1 MKPLNILNRKDRIM
15 ANHSQSTAFAARS
28 LRREPGIAAFTL
40 NGTVVA
46 VRAALMTGL
55 VLGAVGVS
63 TPPAYAQS
71 SASAT
76 SAARSYN
83 IQAGP
88 LDRALNSFAAISG
101 VELSSDAS
109 LLQGRSSRGLS
120 GIFTVEQGFAEL
132 LRGQDLNASRQSNG
146 SYVLVKLAEQRSS
159 QSGGV
164 TLAAVNVT
172 GTTVSATDLPAS
184 YAGGQVARGAK
195 LGVLGNVDVMD
206 APFNVTAYTS
216 QAIADQ
222 QAATVG
228 EVLRNDPSVR
238 FTTSD
243 GHNAENIT
251 IRGFEVNSSELAF
264 NGMYGMLPGAHV
276 PTEFLER
283 VEVFKGPAAML
294 SGIAPSGAVGGVVNL
309 VTKRAT
315 DQDLNRLTT
324 SYTSSSHLAQSVDI
338 GRRFGKEKRL
348 GVRFN
353 GSLGYGETTL
363 EDQKKRD
370 NFFSL
375 GVDYRGDRWKMEFD
389 AYSTHQNQSNG
400 SPLMVGF
407 STLGRVIDA
416 PDTSKNALRGTFA
429 RQRTDGFMLRGE
441 VELTRQLTAYAAAGT
456 ANYNYDGYVNGTR
469 VVVTNANG
477 NSTGQTYNQAGY
489 TRSTS
494 AETGLRGNFS
504 TGSIAHQVVAS
515 FSSLQT
521 TSGLASVANSAS
533 YVTNIYDPITNPTLA
548 GAHGAVARSADNV
561 YTSVAL
567 ADTLSM
573 LDDTTLLTLGARSQ
587 RVRQRMASPKA
598 YDESAITPMLGL
610 VVKPWGPSVSLYA
623 NYIEALSPG
632 VTVSSVYANEGETL
646 APYKTRQ
653 KEVGAKWEVG
663 SFINTFSL
671 FSILKPSTL
680 VIAGTPRSTLVLDG
694 EQKNQGFEWTISGQL
709 SRQVRVLGG
718 ATYTVGEQVRASSAA
733 NDGKKAPGVPAW
745 TVNLGSE
752 WDLPWVNGLT
762 LNGRVTYTGPQYLDA
777 ANKLELPSWT
787 RWDAGANY
795 ALGAFGKPVVLRF
808 AVENLTD
815 ENYWSGRFN
824 EGFATLGSPRTYKL
838 SATVDF

>member
-1 MKPLNILNRKDRIM
+1 M
-15 ANHSQSTAFAARS
+15 ANPPLFSFPASHSLPSGRGLAAFAPNRTA
-28 LRREPGIAAFTL
+28 L
-40 NGTVVA
+40 A
-46 VRAALMTGL
+46 VRTALMTGL
-55 VLGAVGVS
+55 VLGAVSLSVP
-63 TPPAYAQS
+63 TAYAQS
-71 SASAT
+71 AAPAA
-76 SAARSYN
+76 SAARSYS
-83 IQAGP
+83 ISAGP
-88 LDRALNSFAAISG
+88 LDRALNSFAAIAG
-101 VELSSDAS
+101 VEFSSDAS

-120 GIFTVEQGFAEL
+120 GIFTVEQGFSEL
-132 LRGQDLNASRQSNG
+132 LRGQGLTVSRQSNG
-146 SYVLVKLAEQRSS
+146 SYVLVKAATEQSASS
-159 QSGGV
+159 SAGV
-164 TLAAVNVT
+164 TLATVKVT
-172 GTTVSATDLPAS
+172 GTTVSPTDLPAS

-206 APFNVTAYTS
+206 APFNVTAYTA

-251 IRGFEVNSSELAF
+251 IRGFEINSSELAF

-315 DQDLNRLTT
+315 DQDLTRLTT
-324 SYTSSSHLAQSVDI
+324 SYTSTSHLAQSVDI
-338 GRRFGKEKRL
+338 GRRFGKEKRF

-353 GSLGYGETTL
+353 SSLGYGETAL

-375 GVDYRGDRWKMEFD
+375 GMDYRGDRWKMEFD

-407 STLGRVIDA
+407 STLGRVLDA
-416 PDTSKNALRGTFA
+416 PDSSKNALRGTFA
-429 RQRTDGFMLRGE
+429 RQRTDGAMLRGE
-441 VELTRQLTAYAAAGT
+441 FELTRQLTAYAAAGT
-456 ANYNYDGYVNGTR
+456 ANYNYDGYLNGTR

-477 NSTGQTYNQAGY
+477 NATGQTYNQAGY

-494 AETGLRGNFS
+494 AETGLRGNFG

-521 TSGLASVANSAS
+521 TTGLASVATSSS
-533 YVTNIYDPITNPTLA
+533 YVTNIYDPISNPALA
-548 GAHGAVARSADNV
+548 AAHGAVARSSDNV
-561 YTSVAL
+561 YTSIAL

-598 YDESAITPMLGL
+598 YDEDAITPMLGL
-610 VVKPWGPSVSLYA
+610 VVKPWGPEVSLYA

-632 VTVSSVYANEGETL
+632 VTVSSTYANEGETL

-653 KEVGAKWEVG
+653 KEVGLKWEHA
-663 SFINTFSL
+663 SFINTFSV
-671 FSILKPSTL
+671 FSILKPST
-680 VIAGTPRSTLVLDG
+680 ISITTGASRPTLALDG
-694 EQKNQGFEWTISGQL
+694 EQKNQGFEWTTSGQL
-709 SRQVRVLGG
+709 SQRVRVLGG

-752 WDLPWVNGLT
+752 WDLPWISGLSV
-762 LNGRVTYTGPQYLDA
+762 NGRVTYTGPQYLDA

-795 ALGAFGKPVVLRF
+795 RLTAWSKPVVVRF

-815 ENYWSGRFN
+815 EHYWSGRFG
-824 EGFATLGSPRTYKL
+824 EGYATLGSPRTFKL
-838 SATVDF
+838 SASVDF

>member
-1 MKPLNILNRKDRIM
+1 MARHASLPSSAQRTLPRKQGL
-15 ANHSQSTAFAARS
+15 ASFAPS
-28 LRREPGIAAFTL
+28 
-40 NGTVVA
+40 GTTSA
-46 VRAALMTGL
+46 VRSALMTGL
-55 VLGAVGVS
+55 MLGAVGVT
-63 TPPAYAQS
+63 TPMAYAQS
-71 SASAT
+71 AAPAA

-88 LDRALNSFAAISG
+88 LDRVLNSFAAIAG
-101 VELSSDAS
+101 VEFSSDAS

-132 LRGQDLNASRQSNG
+132 LRGQGLNASRQGNG
-146 SYVLVKLAEQRSS
+146 SYILVKPAEQGSRP
-159 QSGGV
+159 SGEV
-164 TLAAVNVT
+164 TLAAVKVT
-172 GTTVSATDLPAS
+172 GTTVSPTDLPAS

-206 APFNVTAYTS
+206 APFNVTAYTA

-251 IRGFEVNSSELAF
+251 IRGFEINSSELAF

-276 PTEFLER
+276 PTEFVER

-315 DQDLNRLTT
+315 EQDLTRLTT
-324 SYTSSSHLAQSVDI
+324 SYASNSHLTQAADI
-338 GRRFGKEKRL
+338 GRRFGAEKRL

-370 NFFSL
+370 NFSSL
-375 GVDYRGDRWKMEFD
+375 GLDYRGDRWKMELD
-389 AYSTHQNQSNG
+389 AYSAHQNQSDG

-416 PDTSKNALRGTFA
+416 PDTSKNALRGTYA
-429 RQRTDGFMLRGE
+429 HQRTDGAMLRGE
-441 VELTRQLTAYAAAGT
+441 VELTRGLSAYAALGT
-456 ANYNYDGYVNGTR
+456 ANYNYDGFINGTR
-469 VVVTNANG
+469 VVLTNANG
-477 NSTGQTYNQAGY
+477 NATGQTYNQAGY
-489 TRSTS
+489 TRSS
-494 AETGLRGNFS
+494 SGETGLRSSFS
-504 TGSIAHQVVAS
+504 TGSIAHQMVAS
-515 FSSLQT
+515 FAQQHT
-521 TSGLASVANSAS
+521 TTGLATVNTSAS
-533 YVTNIYDPITNPTLA
+533 YVTNIYDPKTNPTIA
-548 GAHGAVARSADNV
+548 GAHGAVARSADNI
-561 YTSVAL
+561 YSSLAL
-567 ADTLSM
+567 ADTLS
-573 LDDTTLLTLGARSQ
+573 LFEDSTLLTLGARSQ
-587 RVRQRMASPKA
+587 SVKQKMATPTA
-598 YDESAITPMLGL
+598 YEESAITPMLGL
-610 VVKPWGPSVSLYA
+610 VVKPWGPEVSLYA
-623 NYIEALSPG
+623 NYIEGLSPG
-632 VTVSSVYANEGETL
+632 VVVSSVYANEGETL

-653 KEVGAKWEVG
+653 KEVGVKWEHG

-671 FSILKPSTL
+671 FSILKPSTIS
-680 VIAGTPRSTLVLDG
+680 VATSASRPTLALDG
-694 EQKNQGFEWTISGQL
+694 EQKNQGFEWTIAGQL
-709 SRQVRVLGG
+709 SRQVRMLGG
-718 ATYTVGEQVRASSAA
+718 AAYTVGEQVRAATAA

-745 TVNLGSE
+745 TANLGSE
-752 WDLPWVNGLT
+752 WDLPWISGLT
-762 LNGRVTYTGPQYLDA
+762 LNGRVTYTSAQYLDA

-795 ALGAFGKPVVLRF
+795 ALSAFSKPVVLRF

-815 ENYWSGRFN
+815 EHYWSGRFG
-824 EGFATLGSPRTYKL
+824 EGFATLGAPRTYKL

>member
-1 MKPLNILNRKDRIM
+1 M
-15 ANHSQSTAFAARS
+15 ANSPLFSFPASHSLPSGRGLATFAPNRTA
-28 LRREPGIAAFTL
+28 L
-40 NGTVVA
+40 A
-46 VRAALMTGL
+46 VRTALMTGL
-55 VLGAVGVS
+55 VLGAVSLSVP
-63 TPPAYAQS
+63 TAHAQS
-71 SASAT
+71 AAPAA
-76 SAARSYN
+76 SAARSYS
-83 IQAGP
+83 ISAGP
-88 LDRALNSFAAISG
+88 LDRALNSFAAIAG
-101 VELSSDAS
+101 VEFSSDAS

-120 GIFTVEQGFAEL
+120 GIFTVEQGFSEL
-132 LRGQDLNASRQSNG
+132 LRGQGLTVSRQSNG
-146 SYVLVKLAEQRSS
+146 SYVLVKAAAEQGASS
-159 QSGGV
+159 SAEV
-164 TLAAVNVT
+164 TLATVKVT
-172 GTTVSATDLPAS
+172 GTTVSPTDLPAS

-206 APFNVTAYTS
+206 APFNVTAYTA

-251 IRGFEVNSSELAF
+251 IRGFEINSSELAF

-315 DQDLNRLTT
+315 DQDLTRLTT
-324 SYTSSSHLAQSVDI
+324 SYTSTSHLAQSVDI
-338 GRRFGKEKRL
+338 GRRFGKEKRF

-353 GSLGYGETTL
+353 SSLGYGETAL

-375 GVDYRGDRWKMEFD
+375 GMDYRGDRWKMEFD

-407 STLGRVIDA
+407 STLGRVLDA
-416 PDTSKNALRGTFA
+416 PDSSKNALRGTFA
-429 RQRTDGFMLRGE
+429 RQRTDGAMLRGE
-441 VELTRQLTAYAAAGT
+441 FELTRQLTAYAAAGT
-456 ANYNYDGYVNGTR
+456 ANYNYDGYLNGTR

-477 NSTGQTYNQAGY
+477 NATGQTYNQAGY

-494 AETGLRGNFS
+494 AETGLRGNFG

-515 FSSLQT
+515 FSALQT
-521 TSGLASVANSAS
+521 TTGLASVATSSS
-533 YVTNIYDPITNPTLA
+533 YVTNIYDPISNPTLA
-548 GAHGAVARSADNV
+548 AAHGAVARSSDNV
-561 YTSVAL
+561 YTSIAL

-598 YDESAITPMLGL
+598 YDEDAITPMLGL
-610 VVKPWGPSVSLYA
+610 VVKPWGPEVSLYA

-632 VTVSSVYANEGETL
+632 VTVSSTYANEGETL

-653 KEVGAKWEVG
+653 KEVGLKWEHA
-663 SFINTFSL
+663 SFINTFSV
-671 FSILKPSTL
+671 FSILKPST
-680 VIAGTPRSTLVLDG
+680 ISITTSASRPTLALDG
-694 EQKNQGFEWTISGQL
+694 EQKNQGFEWTTSGQL
-709 SRQVRVLGG
+709 SQRVRVLGG

-752 WDLPWVNGLT
+752 WDLPWISGLSV
-762 LNGRVTYTGPQYLDA
+762 NGRVTYTGPQYLDA

-795 ALGAFGKPVVLRF
+795 RLTAWSKPVVVRF

-815 ENYWSGRFN
+815 EHYWSGRFG
-824 EGFATLGSPRTYKL
+824 EGYATLGSPRTFKL
-838 SATVDF
+838 SASVDF